1 MKSFRETAIP
11 RATGVAGLL
20 AAVFLFA
27 GPGVVQA
34 QQTPP
39 PPERDPSSLRPV
51 PPLRDAPAEQ
61 FAACAGITD
70 RDARDTCIERETSK
84 RNAATRS
91 AEEPAKP
98 AKRQQKPPAKTH
110 GG

>member
-1 MKSFRETAIP
+1 MKSFRETAIR
-11 RATGVAGLL
+11 RATGAAGLL

-27 GPGVVQA
+27 GPGAVHA

-39 PPERDPSSLRPV
+39 LPEPDPSSLRSV

-70 RDARDTCIERETSK
+70 RAARDTCIERETSK

-91 AEEPAKP
+91 AEEME
-98 AKRQQKPPAKTH
+98 KRQQKPPAGKP